1 MEENTSVWNLIF
13 QVSPKCQPSDSLCS
27 SSVAYLGEIRQGSTS
42 RWLSQNITY
51 DTDSLYVTAYQELIL
66 PSLLN
71 YFFFSCML
79 PGLLLGK
86 TALNQSE
93 QNQQLWRVAVC
104 RGRRLKEKKS
114 DFFQNKIVCG
124 MLFEPAK
131 TLPCK
136 PVPLQKVDIVTIT
149 KGEQEPGGSKDNYT
163 GVKF

>member
-1 MEENTSVWNLIF
+1 MNSTFMEENTSVWNLIF
-13 QVSPKCQPSDSLCS
+13 QVSPKCQPSHSLCS
-27 SSVAYLGEIRQGSTS
+27 SSVAYLGEIRQGS
-42 RWLSQNITY
+42 
-51 DTDSLYVTAYQELIL
+51 
-66 PSLLN
+66 SLLN
-71 YFFFSCML
+71 YFFFSCTL

-86 TALNQSE
+86 AALNQSE